1 MLKESYNKVEQIG
14 KLIFKYFKRMKKY
27 EKKLKFNAN

>member
-14 KLIFKYFKRMKKY
+14 KLIFKYLKRIKKY
-27 EKKLKFNAN
+27 EKN

>member
-14 KLIFKYFKRMKKY
+14 KLIFKYLKRIKKY
-27 EKKLKFNAN
+27 ENN